1 MAIITHGKKRTLG
14 SIIKRLLFYDL
25 FKGLALT
32 FSYNLRALYEARD
45 GGDPNQAI
53 YTEQYPLE
61 PARVSE
67 RFRGAPRL
75 NLDPETAETLCIAC
89 DLCALACPV
98 DCIEVGSMRR
108 EVRDGEKVN
117 KKKVLTTFTFDTSRC
132 MFCNLCSEA
141 CPTDCLELTQSF
153 ELAVYHR
160 SGFRWDREMLEKG
173 INYVRYTR

>member
-1 MAIITHGKKRTLG
+1 MAVAKTSAARRTIGQL
-14 SIIKRLLFYDL
+14 IKRLLLLDL

-32 FSYNLRALYEARD
+32 FKYNARALYEPRD
-45 GGDPNQAI
+45 GGNPNQAI

-61 PARVSE
+61 AARVSE

-75 NLDPETAETLCIAC
+75 NLDPETGMTLCIAC

-98 DCIEVGSMRR
+98 DCIEVGSIRR

-132 MFCNLCSEA
+132 MFCNLCA
-141 CPTDCLELTQSF
+141 
-153 ELAVYHR
+153 R
-160 SGFRWDREMLEKG
+160 SVPDGLS
-173 INYVRYTR
+173 